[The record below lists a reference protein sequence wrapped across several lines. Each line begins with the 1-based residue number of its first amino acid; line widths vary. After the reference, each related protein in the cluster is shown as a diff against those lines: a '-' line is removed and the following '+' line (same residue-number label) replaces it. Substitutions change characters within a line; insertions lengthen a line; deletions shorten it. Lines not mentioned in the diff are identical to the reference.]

1 MSVSV
6 NTVYQR
12 VLAVLN
18 KEQRGYV
25 TPQEFNLF
33 ANQAQMDIF
42 EQYFYDINQFGRI
55 QGNDTEFSDMLTILN
70 EKINPFEVTGNMTYG
85 ASLYLTPPANLYRIG
100 TLIYNNIEV
109 ERINQNE
116 FLYINASPLTK
127 PTDSRPIFVS
137 SSTGYKV
144 YGSDIIRSSNSAVK
158 TAINGNDV
166 FEIAAA
172 NPRIIVG
179 SKVTGTGIVGAV
191 TVTAVSAD
199 NITITISSNQTL
211 ASGVTLTF
219 TTPQK
224 TQLITTGVTCNY
236 LKRPVAASWA
246 FTVVN
251 GVALYN
257 VATSTDFPLHASEE
271 TELVIKILEFASL
284 SVRDMNLYQ
293 VSNQMEGQNTQQE
306 KS

>member
-12 VLAVLN
+12 VLAILN

-33 ANQAQMDIF
+33 ANQAQMDLF

-70 EKINPFEVTGNMTYG
+70 EKINPFEATVTMVANAASYLNVPAAVG
-85 ASLYLTPPANLYRIG
+85 AVSTDLYRIG
-100 TLIYNNIEV
+100 TIMYTNIEV

-116 FLYINASPLTK
+116 FLYVNASPLTR
-127 PTDSRPIFVS
+127 PTDNRPIFVAS
-137 SSTGYKV
+137 SNGYKV
-144 YGSDIIRSSNSAVK
+144 YGA
-158 TAINGNDV
+158 DV
-166 FEIAAA
+166 VRVAGAA
-172 NPRIIVG
+172 
-179 SKVTGTGIVGAV
+179 
-191 TVTAVSAD
+191 
-199 NITITISSNQTL
+199 
-211 ASGVTLTF
+211 
-219 TTPQK
+219 K
-224 TQLITTGVTCNY
+224 TQLITVGVSCNY
-236 LKRPVAASWA
+236 IKRPAAAVWG

>member
-1 MSVSV
+1 H
-6 NTVYQR
+6 
-12 VLAVLN
+12 
-18 KEQRGYV
+18 
-25 TPQEFNLF
+25 
-33 ANQAQMDIF
+33 
-42 EQYFYDINQFGRI
+42 
-55 QGNDTEFSDMLTILN
+55 GNDTEFSDMLNILN
-70 EKINPFEVTGNMTYG
+70 EKVDPFEATGAMTYG

-144 YGSDIIRSSNSAVK
+144 YGSNIVRTSNSVVNGAITSSN
-158 TAINGNDV
+158 TII
-166 FEIAAA
+166 IAAA

-191 TVTAVSAD
+191 TVTAVSAN

-211 ASGVTLTF
+211 ANGVTLTF

-257 VATSTDFPLHASEE
+257 VATSTDFPLHESEE
-271 TELVIKILEFASL
+271 TELVIKILE
-284 SVRDMNLYQ
+284 
-293 VSNQMEGQNTQQE
+293 
-306 KS
+306 